1 MYLPARYSSFHVVG
15 IPIGADYA
23 IARSDARARWA
34 GRLSAQDVSIHAAGR
49 GSMVGWPEG
58 ASCLYINFRAG
69 FISQHA
75 GSTHAPAVSL
85 ETHHTRRDRF
95 IREIGDALLE
105 AMTLGEPDRAGHAI
119 VRTLGT
125 YLVREYLS
133 PAPPP
138 VMLGSRA
145 LDSVMDDLRVDGT
158 TSVTELARACGLTR
172 AHFTRRFSTLTGES
186 PHALA
191 LRCRVEHAK
200 QLLGAGDVTIGGAAC
215 DAGFADQSH
224 LSHTFRR
231 LVGVT
236 PARYR
241 ALHVETLARLRSTNL
256 Q

>member
-1 MYLPARYSSFHVVG
+1 MFRSLTDNRSPIATLRAFRTADYSVLLQVGGPMYLPARYSSFHVVG

-119 VRTLGT
+119 VRTLG
-125 YLVREYLS
+125 R
-133 PAPPP
+133 
-138 VMLGSRA
+138 
-145 LDSVMDDLRVDGT
+145 
-158 TSVTELARACGLTR
+158 
-172 AHFTRRFSTLTGES
+172 
-186 PHALA
+186 
-191 LRCRVEHAK
+191 
-200 QLLGAGDVTIGGAAC
+200 
-215 DAGFADQSH
+215 
-224 LSHTFRR
+224 
-231 LVGVT
+231 
-236 PARYR
+236 
-241 ALHVETLARLRSTNL
+241 
-256 Q
+256 